1 MESEQPIEELLI
13 LHPHLLQKFM
23 RQGKDFAN
31 LLALYTFYTYQAK
44 IQKTNQPLA
53 TDEFTR
59 KGMNW
64 AGDRVK
70 KTKRL
75 LKKMG
80 VIEVVQKGYYSYIKL
95 PFIYTKKRIGEI
107 LGNFM
112 SQVTKK
118 TSNHSKREASA
129 PKKIETPKTRLKPSV
144 PSLPPLLKQW
154 LAYCDKNGIRYYK
167 NSIKGWNEKLKD
179 RLTIEQQVAI
189 YTAINNKW
197 KNFYIKPIK
206 ESKVHKLLGKSLMME
221 KDCDTLLDISYRDKK
236 YIYQFKNIRVT
247 TTQPPTELFK
257 RYGYDRKE
265 VKTAPI
271 VVSVADKIFGMVKR
285 F

>member
-112 SQVTKK
+112 SQVIPKK
-118 TSNHSKREASA
+118 TPNCSSA
-129 PKKIETPKTRLKPSV
+129 PKKISKDKETTARLKPSV

-154 LAYCDKNGIRYYK
+154 LAYCDKNGIKYYK

-197 KNFYIKPIK
+197 KNFYITPIQ

-221 KDCDTLLDISYRDKK
+221 KDCDTLLDISYKDKK
-236 YIYQFKNIRVT
+236 YIYHFRNIRVT
-247 TTQPPTELFK
+247 TTAPPTELFK
-257 RYGYDRKE
+257 RYGYDKKE

-271 VVSVADKIFGMVKR
+271 IASVADKIFGMVKR